1 MRGLKL
7 IDRFKSAQVHA
18 FNPTDTSGGK
28 TPRGGTVRA
37 KLEAQIIKSFVSN
50 SKPNKAH
57 NSVSVSEALLPYG
70 LPATELLE
78 PCLEPYLKPVDLIG
92 SLAELYRRI
101 EGCPSPSKKSLLL
114 VEQYSLMRGLADP
127 KLLRR
132 CLRAARQQAE
142 DVHSK
147 VVLSAWLRFERREDE
162 LVGVS
167 PMDCGGHVLEC
178 PKAAL
183 VKGYDPNSIF
193 KDCHCCCG
201 PSEVINES
209 ILEKNECF
217 EEENDVSFYIG
228 EEEIKCVRCRMA
240 TLSTPF
246 KAMLYGSFKESRKE
260 NIDFSQNGISVEGMR
275 AVEVYS
281 RTKRLDFF
289 SPKILVELLSF
300 SNRFCCDEMKAA
312 CDAQLASLVVTIDDA
327 LILIEYGLEETANI
341 LVASCLQVLLRRLPN
356 SLCRPK
362 VMKFLCCSK
371 TRGRLSML
379 GSASFLLYCFLSQV
393 AMEESMVSKMT
404 VKLLKRLGESAKENW
419 QKALA
424 AHQLGCV
431 LLERQEFNTAQR
443 SFEDAVEAGHVYS
456 MAGVARAK
464 NKLGQQYS
472 AYKLMCYVISEYK
485 PAGWMYQERSLY
497 NIGKEKELDLSTA
510 TKMDPT
516 LLFPYKYRAVAKME
530 DKQIRA
536 AILEIDKII
545 GFKLS
550 PDCLELRAWFFIALE
565 DYGNAIRDI
574 RVILTLEPN
583 YMMFG
588 EKVRGDYMI
597 EVLSRLVQKWSQAD
611 CWMCLYEKW
620 SSVDD
625 VGSLAIIHQMLESDP
640 ANSVLQF
647 RQSLLL
653 LRLNCQKSAMR
664 SLRLARNHSSSEHER
679 LVYEGWILYDTGN
692 REESLSRAEKSLS
705 IQRSFEAFFLK
716 AYVLADTSLNPE
728 SSSSV
733 IQLLEEALRCPSDG
747 LRKGQALNNL
757 GSIYVDCG
765 NLDQAAGCYKNALD
779 IKHTRA
785 HQGLAR
791 VYHLRNQRKAAYDEM
806 TKLVEKAQNNASAY
820 EKRSEYCDDREM
832 AKQDLD
838 TATELDPLRTYP
850 YRYRAAGEI
859 SILPL
864 SDICSF
870 SYAVFM
876 FLKSFMPTNG
886 TDMHIL
892 SVSMDDQKENE
903 AVEELT
909 KALNFRPD
917 LQMLHLRAAFYDS
930 IGNTTSALRDCQAA
944 LCLDPNH
951 TDTLD
956 LYNRAHNSVIQN

>member
-57 NSVSVSEALLPYG
+57 NSVSVAETLLPYG
-70 LPATELLE
+70 LPATDLLE
-78 PCLEPYLKPVDLIG
+78 PRLEPHLKPVDLIG

-132 CLRAARQQAE
+132 CLRAARLQAE

-167 PMDCGGHVLEC
+167 AMDCGGHVLEC

-183 VKGYDPNSIF
+183 VNGYDPNSTF

-201 PSEVINES
+201 P
-209 ILEKNECF
+209 F
-217 EEENDVSFYIG
+217 E
-228 EEEIKCVRCRMA
+228 
-240 TLSTPF
+240 
-246 KAMLYGSFKESRKE
+246 
-260 NIDFSQNGISVEGMR
+260 
-275 AVEVYS
+275 
-281 RTKRLDFF
+281 
-289 SPKILVELLSF
+289 
-300 SNRFCCDEMKAA
+300 
-312 CDAQLASLVVTIDDA
+312 
-327 LILIEYGLEETANI
+327 
-341 LVASCLQVLLRRLPN
+341 VLLRRLPN

-371 TRGRLSML
+371 TRGRFSIL

-393 AMEESMVSKMT
+393 AMGESMVSKMT
-404 VKLLKRLGESAKENW
+404 VKLLKRLGECATENW

-424 AHQLGCV
+424 SHQLGCV
-431 LLERQEFNTAQR
+431 LLERQEYNTAQR
-443 SFEDAVEAGHVYS
+443 SFEAAVEAGHVYS
-456 MAGVARAK
+456 MAGIARAK

-485 PAGWMYQERSLY
+485 PAGWMHEERSLY
-497 NIGKEKELDLSTA
+497 NIGKEKDLDLSTA

-530 DKQIRA
+530 EKQIRA

-550 PDCLELRAWFFIALE
+550 PDCLELRAWLFIALE

-588 EKVRGDYMI
+588 EKVRGDYLI

-653 LRLNCQKSAMR
+653 LRLNCQKAAMR

-692 REESLSRAEKSLS
+692 REEALSRAEKSIS

-806 TKLVEKAQNNASAY
+806 TQLIEKAQSKASAY
-820 EKRSEYCDDREM
+820 EKRSEYCDDREV

-850 YRYRAAGEI
+850 YRYRAA
-859 SILPL
+859 
-864 SDICSF
+864 
-870 SYAVFM
+870 
-876 FLKSFMPTNG
+876 
-886 TDMHIL
+886 
-892 SVSMDDQKENE
+892 VSMDDQKENE

-930 IGNTTSALRDCQAA
+930 MGNTTSALRDCQAA

>member
-18 FNPTDTSGGK
+18 FNPTDNSAGK
-28 TPRGGTVRA
+28 TPRGGAARA
-37 KLEAQIIKSFVSN
+37 KLEAQIIKSLVSN
-50 SKPNKAH
+50 SKPSKAH

-70 LPATELLE
+70 LPATDLLE
-78 PCLEPYLKPVDLIG
+78 PGLDPHLKPVDLVE

-101 EGCPSPSKKSLLL
+101 ESCPSTSKKSSLF
-114 VEQYSLMRGLADP
+114 VEQYSLARGLGDP

-132 CLRAARQQAE
+132 CLRAARQHAE
-142 DVHSK
+142 DVFSK

-167 PMDCGGHVLEC
+167 AMDCGGYVVEC

-183 VKGYDPNSIF
+183 VKGYAPDSVF
-193 KDCHCCCG
+193 DRCQCRCG
-201 PSEVINES
+201 PFEVINNPVFKE
-209 ILEKNECF
+209 NECLSS
-217 EEENDVSFYIG
+217 EDNDVSFYIG
-228 EEEIKCVRCRMA
+228 NEEIKCVRYRMG

-246 KAMLYGSFKESRKE
+246 KAMLYGSFKESRKGK
-260 NIDFSQNGISVEGMR
+260 IDFSQNGISMEGMR

-281 RTKRLDFF
+281 RTRSLEFL
-289 SPKILVELLSF
+289 SPKIVVELLSF
-300 SNRFCCDEMKAA
+300 SNRFCCDEMKSA
-312 CDAQLASLVVTIDDA
+312 CDAHLASLVVTIDDA
-327 LILIEYGLEETANI
+327 LLLIEYGLEETADL
-341 LVASCLQVLLRRLPN
+341 LVASCLQVLLRRLPS

-362 VMKFLCCSK
+362 VMKFLCSSE
-371 TRGRLSML
+371 TRGRFAML
-379 GSASFLLYCFLSQV
+379 GGASFLLYCFLGQV

-404 VKLLKRLGESAKENW
+404 VKLLKRLGECATERW

-431 LLERQEFNTAQR
+431 LLERREFIAAHCH
-443 SFEDAVEAGHVYS
+443 FEAAVEAGHVYS

-464 NKLGQQYS
+464 HKQGQQYS
-472 AYKLMCYVISEYK
+472 AYKLMSSVISEYK

-497 NIGKEKELDLSTA
+497 NIGKEKVSDLTTA

-516 LLFPYKYRAVAKME
+516 LSFPYKYRAVAKME
-530 DKQIRA
+530 EKQIRA
-536 AILEIDKII
+536 GILEIDRII
-545 GFKLS
+545 GFGLS

-565 DYGNAIRDI
+565 DYENAIRDI

-588 EKVRGDYMI
+588 GKVRGDYLI
-597 EVLSRLVQKWSQAD
+597 KVLSRLVQKWSQAD
-611 CWMCLYEKW
+611 CWMCLYERW

-625 VGSLAIIHQMLESDP
+625 IGSLAIIHQMLGSDP
-640 ANSVLQF
+640 ANSVLRF

-653 LRLNCQKSAMR
+653 LRLNCQKAAMR

-692 REESLSRAEKSLS
+692 REEALSRAEKSIS

-728 SSSSV
+728 SSSCV

-765 NLDQAAGCYKNALD
+765 HLDQAAGCYKNALD

-806 TKLVEKAQNNASAY
+806 TKLIGKAENNAPAY

-850 YRYRAAGEI
+850 YRYRAAV
-859 SILPL
+859 L
-864 SDICSF
+864 
-870 SYAVFM
+870 
-876 FLKSFMPTNG
+876 
-886 TDMHIL
+886 
-892 SVSMDDQKENE
+892 MDDQKENE

-909 KALNFRPD
+909 KALSFRPD

-930 IGNTTSALRDCQAA
+930 MGNTTSALRDCQAA

-956 LYNRAHNSVIQN
+956 LYNRAHNSAMHN